1 MSHMTHSPNRFRHC
15 SLIPIGI
22 YRRSTVGDMLLG
34 NIYTAKESETAKE
47 FGVYQT
53 VSQLAAK
60 GYNQV
65 HLAQSTEPPWQMVVI
80 KIYMKRRLRLQPHN
94 EREAFLEGAQSLCQL
109 KHPHLLP
116 VIDAGFRDGRPY
128 VIMEYAASGSLR
140 QRLDRQ
146 ILALS
151 PTEEV
156 LTLIEQISQAL
167 DYLHQQYIVHGNIKP
182 ENILFI
188 EHDQA
193 LLSDLDP
200 MTLSEAFSSTDLTLY
215 YT

>member
-1 MSHMTHSPNRFRHC
+1 
-15 SLIPIGI
+15 
-22 YRRSTVGDMLLG
+22 MLLS
-34 NIYTAKESETAKE
+34 NTYTAKESGTAKD

-53 VSQLAAK
+53 ISRLAAN

-65 HLAQSTEPPWQMVVI
+65 HLAQSTLPPRQMVVI
-80 KIYMKRRLRLQPHN
+80 KIYMKRRLRLQPQN
-94 EREAFLEGAQSLCQL
+94 EREAFLQGAQSLCQL
-109 KHPHLLP
+109 KHPHLLS
-116 VIDAGFRDGRPY
+116 VIDAGFRHGRPY
-128 VIMEYAASGSLR
+128 VIMEYATGGSLR

-146 ILALS
+146 ILALL

-156 LTLIEQISQAL
+156 LTLIEQISQVL

-193 LLSDLDP
+193 MLS
-200 MTLSEAFSSTDLTLY
+200 
-215 YT
+215 